1 MRVEKLELIK
11 VDFRLDGEWKR
22 LKAEYYG
29 NIEDLKEELLRQYD
43 EIIDDW
49 MTEIAS
55 RHTSIMSE
63 IAAKLDGDYRKLEYF
78 KIPKYVVGID
88 TEVCSIEFPDT
99 NCIPV
104 VVKEIFK
111 QCKEAIVKTRNLIE
125 ECVDKF
131 DHNMPED
138 IGEETS
144 FAIRKLFH
152 DNYTRRLINVTLDRA
167 KKEQIAELIDEA
179 PTDVEHQENEG
190 KCVRSGMA
198 LFDDFEVEP
207 YFKDHVD
214 RCKITGVASIY
225 DNLI

>member
-1 MRVEKLELIK
+1 MRTEKLELIK

-63 IAAKLDGDYRKLEYF
+63 IATKFDGDYRKLEYF

-99 NCIPV
+99 NCIPI
-104 VVKEIFK
+104 VVKEIYN
-111 QCKEAIVKTRNLIE
+111 QCKDAIIKTRKLIE
-125 ECVDKF
+125 ICVDKF

-138 IGEETS
+138 VGEESS
-144 FAIRKLFH
+144 FAVRKLFH
-152 DNYTRRLINVTLDRA
+152 DNYTRRLINVTLDHA

-190 KCVRSGMA
+190 KCPRSAMN
-198 LFDDFEVEP
+198 LFEGNDLCINKI
-207 YFKDHVD
+207 YSKD
-214 RCKITGVASIY
+214 CEITGVASIY

>member
-1 MRVEKLELIK
+1 MRTEKLELIK

-22 LKAEYYG
+22 LKSEYYG
-29 NIEDLKEELLRQYD
+29 DIEDLKEELLRQYD

-63 IAAKLDGDYRKLEYF
+63 ITTKLDGDYRKLEYF

-99 NCIPV
+99 NCIPI
-104 VVKEIFK
+104 VVKEIYK
-111 QCKEAIVKTRNLIE
+111 QCKDAIIKTRKLIE
-125 ECVDKF
+125 SCISKF

-144 FAIRKLFH
+144 FAVRKLFH
-152 DNYTRRLINVTLDRA
+152 DNYTRRLINVTLDQS
-167 KKEQIAELIDEA
+167 KKEKTAELIDEA
-179 PTDVEHQENEG
+179 PTDVAQIENAGE
-190 KCVRSGMA
+190 CPHSAMN
-198 LFDDFEVEP
+198 LFDGDDLCIINVLLRTVKLLELLA
-207 YFKDHVD
+207 YM
-214 RCKITGVASIY
+214 TT
-225 DNLI
+225 